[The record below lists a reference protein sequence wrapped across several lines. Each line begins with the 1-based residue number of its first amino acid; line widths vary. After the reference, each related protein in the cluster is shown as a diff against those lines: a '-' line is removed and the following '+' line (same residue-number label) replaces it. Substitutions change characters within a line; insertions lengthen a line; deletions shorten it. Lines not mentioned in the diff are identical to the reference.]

1 MVPSV
6 ARMCYA
12 LLMRTRSLNHS
23 VYQHQYHIVW
33 GTKRRFPYLKPYVT
47 AELKKSFKE
56 TIKWYPTLHLE
67 ECNTGEDHVHIQIEI
82 PPNIEV
88 AKAVQVLKQQSSK
101 HLRGK
106 FPFIRRMYLESSI
119 WSVGYFSST
128 IGLNEEVIRRYI
140 EQQDKQEQ
148 PKTIEFS

>member
-1 MVPSV
+1 
-6 ARMCYA
+6 MCYA
-12 LLMRTRSLNHS
+12 PLMRTRSLCHS

-33 GTKRRFPYLKPYVT
+33 GTKKRFPYLKPYVV

-56 TIKWYPTLHLE
+56 TTKQYPTLHIE
-67 ECNTGEDHVHIQIEI
+67 EFNTGDDHVHLQIEI
-82 PPNIEV
+82 PPNVEV

-101 HLRGK
+101 HLRSC

-128 IGLNEEVIRRYI
+128 VGLNEETIRRYI
-140 EQQDKQEQ
+140 EHQDKEEQ
-148 PKTIEFS
+148 PKQAGFEVS